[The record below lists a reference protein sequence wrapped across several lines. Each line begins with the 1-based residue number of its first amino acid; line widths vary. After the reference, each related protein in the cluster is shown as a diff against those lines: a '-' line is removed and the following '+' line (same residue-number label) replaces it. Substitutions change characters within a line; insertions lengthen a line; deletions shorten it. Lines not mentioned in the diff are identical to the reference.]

1 MTTGKTIALT
11 RRTFVSDVI
20 YSCWTSKS
28 GRWNSKNRP
37 ANPPCCAVA
46 TPWVGRQRQG
56 LSRREASVGSLAFSE
71 FPVFMWNVE
80 GIGEGPRIHS
90 FFSSE
95 KWNLS
100 PFWFNNNHEEGAES
114 FEGSVLVLPLVTV
127 WFIPELFKP
136 AGQDLLGQEIK
147 LVGHN

>member
-11 RRTFVSDVI
+11 RRTFVSNVI

-56 LSRREASVGSLAFSE
+56 LSRQEVSVGSLAFSE

-80 GIGEGPRIHS
+80 GIGEGPRIYS

-114 FEGSVLVLPLVTV
+114 FEGSVLVLPLVAV